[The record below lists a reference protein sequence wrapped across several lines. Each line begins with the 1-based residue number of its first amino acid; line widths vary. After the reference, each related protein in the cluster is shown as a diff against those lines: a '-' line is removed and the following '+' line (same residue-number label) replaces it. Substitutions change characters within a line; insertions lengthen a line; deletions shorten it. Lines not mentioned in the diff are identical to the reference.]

1 MTAAGPGHRAAVLG
15 KKVLVWMVR
24 PELLNGVSTSLKGV
38 WGRIWWL
45 WRPLWQVRS
54 CPLPRGH
61 VTGAPS
67 KQKAWIWT
75 GKKKKSKSKQ
85 KKTPHC
91 PLQMCFPSRCIQPEG
106 VNSVKPFDIYFQIV
120 FQWCIRNHPPP
131 QPYEWRILTEI
142 QHFSSALIL
151 LE

>member
-1 MTAAGPGHRAAVLG
+1 MTAAGPGDRAAVLG

-24 PELLNGVSTSLKGV
+24 PELLNGVSASLKGV
-38 WGRIWWL
+38 LRIWWL

-85 KKTPHC
+85 KNPT
-91 PLQMCFPSRCIQPEG
+91 LSITDVFP
-106 VNSVKPFDIYFQIV
+106 K
-120 FQWCIRNHPPP
+120 
-131 QPYEWRILTEI
+131 
-142 QHFSSALIL
+142 
-151 LE
+151 